1 MAINKVEYGG
11 NTLIDLT
18 SDSVTPENLLSGVT
32 AHDASGKKIN
42 GTFDPDKYLEKTGD
56 ASDTTVT
63 FVQATNRANIS
74 SKEKFSVIMGKI
86 AKFFADLKTV
96 AFTGKYSDLSGTPG
110 VVSKTAN
117 GLCPKNGGTT
127 TKFLRDDGTYAEPTA
142 SVSGLSTLEQVTAAA
157 TAGNVT
163 DPVGAGAVNEL
174 NSSLGGMK
182 FGKDGDGNCGYY
194 GADGSLIPFKS
205 GTEVAIFMGVKNMV
219 AYNILILSDGTCKNA
234 ESTPLIGN
242 KMKVNGSTYTAL
254 KSGKFKIVIPRV
266 STDSTVFTAVE
277 KYVNAG
283 NTIFQGADLG
293 YGILGSCVYAID

>member
-1 MAINKVEYGG
+1 MAFVTKTWKDRMVEFAGRRKLKNVSTNESVLYDVSRSEGTVMQAG
-11 NTLIDLT
+11 
-18 SDSVTPENLLSGVT
+18 DSFS
-32 AHDASGKKIN
+32 
-42 GTFDPDKYLEKTGD
+42 
-56 ASDTTVT
+56 
-63 FVQATNRANIS
+63 ATNMN
-74 SKEKFSVIMGKI
+74 
-86 AKFFADLKTV
+86 D
-96 AFTGKYSDLSGTPG
+96 
-110 VVSKTAN
+110 
-117 GLCPKNGGTT
+117 
-127 TKFLRDDGTYAEPTA
+127 
-142 SVSGLSTLEQVTAAA
+142 LEQRIKTEFD
-157 TAGNVT
+157 NV
-163 DPVGAGAVNEL
+163 

-205 GTEVAIFMGVKNMV
+205 GTEVAIFMGAKNMV

-293 YGILGSCVYAID
+293 YGIWGSCVYAID

>member
-1 MAINKVEYGG
+1 MATKRFVSKDNLGRVWMRLFGKVL
-11 NTLIDLT
+11 N
-18 SDSVTPENLLSGVT
+18 
-32 AHDASGKKIN
+32 
-42 GTFDPDKYLEKTGD
+42 
-56 ASDTTVT
+56 
-63 FVQATNRANIS
+63 
-74 SKEKFSVIMGKI
+74 SKEEIE
-86 AKFFADLKTV
+86 
-96 AFTGKYSDLSGTPG
+96 
-110 VVSKTAN
+110 AN
-117 GLCPKNGGTT
+117 TSENMI
-127 TKFLRDDGTYAEPTA
+127 
-142 SVSGLSTLEQVTAAA
+142 
-157 TAGNVT
+157 
-163 DPVGAGAVNEL
+163 AGADAVKEVY
-174 NSSLGGMK
+174 SSLGGMK
-182 FGKDGDGNCGYY
+182 FGKDGDGNVGYY

-293 YGILGSCVYAID
+293 YGIRGSCVYAID